1 MLKYRILFWQ
11 KIFRILFQFIYTSAT
26 GLTHFVYTSLKMF
39 LVNVNKDEKNAGHHD
54 YDFNKYKSYYY
65 NED

>member
-1 MLKYRILFWQ
+1 MLQDLHQQQ

-26 GLTHFVYTSLKMF
+26 GLTHFVYTSSLLMLTRMK
-39 LVNVNKDEKNAGHHD
+39 KNAGHYD
-54 YDFNKYKSYYY
+54 YDFDQYKSYYY

>member
-39 LVNVNKDEKNAGHHD
+39 LVNVDKDVKKNAGHYD
-54 YDFNKYKSYYY
+54 YDRYKSHYY

>member
-26 GLTHFVYTSLKMF
+26 GLTYFVYTSLKMF
-39 LVNVNKDEKNAGHHD
+39 LVNVNKDEKNAGHYD
-54 YDFNKYKSYYY
+54 YDFDQYKSYYY